1 MPVPSQAVAR
11 AVVEDVEPSTDIGA
25 APSDH
30 GVEDEALKAERL
42 SITSR
47 APTAPLALKAAWGAS
62 IAALALLAVGTVV
75 WRDSVVRFWPASQ
88 HVLGTPSASALVRPH
103 Q

>member
-1 MPVPSQAVAR
+1 M
-11 AVVEDVEPSTDIGA
+11 PSTEA
-25 APSDH
+25 EAPPSDH

-62 IAALALLAVGTVV
+62 IAALALLAVGTMV

-88 HVLGTPSASALVRPH
+88 HVLGAPSASVSARPH